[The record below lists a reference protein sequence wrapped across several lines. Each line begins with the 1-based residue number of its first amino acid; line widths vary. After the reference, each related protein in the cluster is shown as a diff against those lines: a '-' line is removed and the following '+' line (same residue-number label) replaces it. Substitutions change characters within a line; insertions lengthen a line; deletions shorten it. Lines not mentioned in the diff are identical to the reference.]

1 MRRSQRV
8 CNKQVIIKALQWSA
22 DGETSGIACN
32 ATPRPEAWCHGSL
45 AVVRRSDG
53 EFIRNLADD
62 VQAVWSSNIRWSP
75 DGHNIMF
82 FERSPLGFAFWIS
95 LVDPSGGPGRPL
107 LRDEPVSFWACEW
120 AADSRHLGGGAIIRD
135 RVKLLRIDIATQQT
149 DTLTRHLAGRPDF
162 RVGAHGATVG

>member
-75 DGHNIMF
+75 NGHNIMF

-107 LRDEPVSFWACEW
+107 FVVEPQALWGCGVF
-120 AADSRHLGGGAIIRD
+120 SRSRRQFCGA
-135 RVKLLRIDIATQQT
+135 
-149 DTLTRHLAGRPDF
+149 
-162 RVGAHGATVG
+162 